1 MATVAI
7 SSELE
12 VLDKYL
18 ALVKES
24 LGSES
29 VYIRTKE
36 TLTDLFENSS
46 LTSTERAGIL
56 SNVLGTLSNS
66 LTNGAMDTAIKWASA
81 EKDLAMRKLE
91 LERQLDILAEER
103 LLKSA
108 QTDKVRSDIE
118 VNGASISKIAADV
131 KATEYNSISTQAS
144 TIKLIGTPT
153 VVSGKVV
160 SVADDGKAYQDI
172 QLVKESVLN
181 AIKERELTNSKLDES
196 KVAIHKVVSDTY
208 TNYGAWS
215 YNIDD
220 NGISNVTPI
229 SGQSDAMYQVQKII
243 AQEQAKGY
251 AYNAWANA
259 LTGASSMLGAAIA
272 GGLSDFSEAG
282 DPGTVAVNAV
292 ADIIKVMMPTDTNTR
307 VDKPSF

>member
-18 ALVKES
+18 VLVKES

-91 LERQLDILAEER
+91 LERQLDILDEER
-103 LLKSA
+103 ALKKA
-108 QTDKVRSDIE
+108 QTEKT
-118 VNGASISKIAADV
+118 IADSV
-131 KATEYNSISTQAS
+131 ATQTS

-153 VVSGKVV
+153 VVSGKVT
-160 SVADDGKAYQDI
+160 SVADDGKAYHDT

-181 AIKERELTNSKLDES
+181 TIKERELTDSKLDES
-196 KVAIHKVVSDTY
+196 KVAIHKVVADTY

-215 YNIDD
+215 YSIDA
-220 NGISNVTPI
+220 NGISNVIPI
-229 SGQSDAMYQVQKII
+229 SGQSDAMYQVQKVI